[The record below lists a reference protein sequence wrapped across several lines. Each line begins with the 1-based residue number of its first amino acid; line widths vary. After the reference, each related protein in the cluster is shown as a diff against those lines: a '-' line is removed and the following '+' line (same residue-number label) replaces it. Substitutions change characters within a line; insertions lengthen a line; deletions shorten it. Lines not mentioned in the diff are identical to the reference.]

1 MDMWNASPQ
10 DCKRA
15 KGDLNSRLGF
25 YFDEQGQAMHSQR
38 QTIKNLF
45 SYLSLVSKEH
55 AQGRLTAMGH
65 GEAG

>member
-10 DCKRA
+10 GYKRA

-25 YFDEQGQAMHSQR
+25 YFEQGQAMHSQR
-38 QTIKNLF
+38 HTIKNLF

-55 AQGRLTAMGH
+55 AQGRLTAVGH